1 MGNDKRFWQALM
13 AGVLAFY
20 AWALVQGLAHG
31 LMQRPVL
38 LALAFFVAHVL
49 EMPIAFRALRERKPD
64 PARVIAATFVFG
76 LVWWIPAKRG
86 LFAVA

>member
-1 MGNDKRFWQALM
+1 MTHDKRFWQALM
-13 AGVLAFY
+13 FGLLVFY

-38 LALAFFVAHVL
+38 LALAFFAAHL
-49 EMPIAFRALRERKPD
+49 IEMPIAFRVLKDRKPD
-64 PARVIAATFVFG
+64 RLRVIAATFVFG